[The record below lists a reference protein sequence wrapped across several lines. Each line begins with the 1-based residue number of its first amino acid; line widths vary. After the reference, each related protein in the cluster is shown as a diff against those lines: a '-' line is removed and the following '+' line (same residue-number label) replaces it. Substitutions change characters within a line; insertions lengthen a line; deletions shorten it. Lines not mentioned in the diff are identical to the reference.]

1 MLKNLILIPVYNDW
15 KSLNKL
21 LFMINKSINKKKFI
35 QILIIDDNSSKKINL
50 NIKKLKNIKKI
61 ELIKLKENVGSQKA
75 IAVGLKYL
83 HEKKKRDFEYITI
96 MDGDGEDDP
105 KNLDSMLYNA
115 NKNKDCVV
123 VSCRKDRNENFLIK
137 LGYKIHLILTFLL
150 TINWM
155 SFGNF
160 SCFHFKNLHKI
171 LSNNSVWYAYSAA
184 IKKNTKI
191 LRLYATRA
199 KRFYGNS
206 KVNLIFLIK
215 HSLRIIGV
223 FYIRVFFFSI
233 FYLYI
238 LDNFILKNNFMFNFL
253 LLMIN
258 ILILSSILFYKL
270 NKNISFIKKK
280 IK

>member
-21 LFMINKSINKKKFI
+21 LLMINKSINKKSFT
-35 QILIIDDNSSKKINL
+35 QILIIDDHSSKKINL

-61 ELIKLKENVGSQKA
+61 EVIKLKENVGSQRG

-83 HEKKKRDFEYITI
+83 YEKKKRDFEYITI

-105 KNLDSMLYNA
+105 KNLNSMLYNA
-115 NKNKDCVV
+115 HKNKDYVV

-137 LGYKIHLILTFLL
+137 LGYKIHLMLTFLL

-160 SCFHFKNLHKI
+160 SCFHFKNLQKI
-171 LSNNSVWYAYSAA
+171 LSNNSVWHAYSAA
-184 IKKNTKI
+184 VKKNTKI
-191 LRLYATRA
+191 LRLYAVRA

-238 LDNFILKNNFMFNFL
+238 LNNFILKNNLTFNYL
-253 LLMIN
+253 LLMVN
-258 ILILSSILFYKL
+258 ILILSSILFNKL
-270 NKNISFIKKK
+270 KKNTSFIKKK